1 MRHDAAKDNRS
12 LIIAHRDCTP
22 LAAASFN
29 CNLLLVEGSNETPK
43 KGDGGD
49 AESSSEQSRGK
60 RPRLARFRGQ
70 LYDRDHWEDDVRAA
84 AGLPP
89 ISPSSRRPIPVA
101 PSGCHN
107 AYGFAPGREIAAGAV
122 KRLLVVTA
130 LGAPIAGAAYCVSRG
145 AQFPTAVTKTS
156 LSLSKQDPVSRAEI
170 ETGVRSVFRDA
181 REAVLLA
188 EQGRLHPTALETVN
202 DYSGLAS
209 YRFKLRTQADG
220 EKPDTAH
227 SVIFSKEIS
236 LSGVPIGEQRD
247 NFLRALKASGISVK
261 RADGGADPSLGQDPA
276 STLTTIFGAVIAAS
290 LISVAV
296 NLLQGRRR
304 AHAPLSPSKPAAAGQ
319 SPSDGIGSL
328 EGLARYRGEI
338 AVRPIQRFKDIGGLE
353 HVVGQLKELQSD
365 IELIQRGVPGV
376 LLPSGL
382 VLYGPPG
389 TGKTALVRALAGESG
404 VPLLQVDGAQL
415 TKLLKGTGPASLAA
429 AFQDARCIRDRETQR
444 LRQVSGASGLE
455 QGVVI
460 MLIDELDSV
469 AGKRAAGGEIGD
481 DERQNI
487 VNTMLQEMNGFDVQR
502 NRNVIVV
509 GATNLIDKLDPA
521 LLRPGRFTDKI
532 EVPLP
537 VAWQQR
543 LDILKKLEVPI
554 MGARGMYFGDQKA
567 LEHLAKISVGKTGDE
582 LRSIL
587 EESVKIATRGGRA
600 WATGTDLFEAFQRQS
615 FGRIRDNFLAEEKR
629 EIIAFH
635 EHGHGV
641 VGLACG
647 IKPLVVSML
656 SRGFSGGR
664 VVFDPQ
670 SVGEV
675 LRTQRQMLSRLLASA
690 GGRAAELEHYGVL
703 GATEG
708 ASMDLDQMRGV
719 VRDMISVGMLDDL
732 YDSNLRA
739 SPSHHVADRHSK
751 IINEMVTNAV
761 EAAKKIL
768 RAIGNDQMTQ
778 LVRDSL
784 DLGRELAGDEAEQF
798 YRERISEEKFEMAAQ
813 IVEGFMKAPRGRAKS
828 QSKGDAT
835 T

>member
-1 MRHDAAKDNRS
+1 MPHDRSKDTRPVRE
-12 LIIAHRDCTP
+12 AHLDCTP
-22 LAAASFN
+22 LAATSFHFDLLSVAGSHGASK
-29 CNLLLVEGSNETPK
+29 EH
-43 KGDGGD
+43 DGGNS
-49 AESSSEQSRGK
+49 ESPSEQPREK
-60 RPRLARFRGQ
+60 KPRLARFRGQ
-70 LYDRDHWEDDVRAA
+70 VYDRDHWEDNVRAA

-89 ISPSSRRPIPVA
+89 ISPNSRRAIPVSP
-101 PSGCHN
+101 PSAHN
-107 AYGFAPGREIAAGAV
+107 AYGFAPGREIAAGV
-122 KRLLVVTA
+122 LKRLLLVTA
-130 LGAPIAGAAYCVSRG
+130 LGAPIAGTAYLASRG
-145 AQFPTAVTKTS
+145 ARSSSAPTKS
-156 LSLSKQDPVSRAEI
+156 PPSISQKDPVDLTDI
-170 ETGVRSVFRDA
+170 EKGVRNVFKDA
-181 REAVLLA
+181 REAIVLA
-188 EQGRLHPTALETVN
+188 EQGLLHPIAIESVN

-209 YRFKLRTQADG
+209 YRFKLRPTEVG
-220 EKPDTAH
+220 EEPDPARST
-227 SVIFSKEIS
+227 IYSKEIF
-236 LSGVPIGEQRD
+236 LSGVPLGERRD
-247 NFLRALKASGISVK
+247 NFLRALQASGISVR
-261 RADGGADPSLGQDPA
+261 RADGSSEQTFGSET
-276 STLTTIFGAVIAAS
+276 SSILTTIVGTVIAVS
-290 LISVAV
+290 LVSVAF
-296 NLLQGRRR
+296 NAFRSRRR
-304 AHAPLSPSKPAAAGQ
+304 THPPFSPNAPTQ
-319 SPSDGIGSL
+319 SPHPPNDGTGGL
-328 EGLARYRGEI
+328 ESLARYSGEV
-338 AVRPIQRFKDIGGLE
+338 ALRPLQRFKDIGGLE

-365 IELIQRGVPGV
+365 IELTQRGVPGI
-376 LLPSGL
+376 LLPTGL

-429 AFQDARCIRDRETQR
+429 AFQDARTLRDRETQR
-444 LRQVSGASGLE
+444 LRQLSGASGLE

-469 AGKRAAGGEIGD
+469 AGKRAGGGELGD

-487 VNTMLQEMNGFDVQR
+487 VNTMLQEMNGFDAQR
-502 NRNVIVV
+502 NKNVIVV
-509 GATNLIDKLDPA
+509 GATNLIEKLDPA

-537 VAWQQR
+537 IAWQQR

-554 MGARGMYFGDQKA
+554 MGARGMYFGDHKA

-587 EESVKIATRGGRA
+587 EESVKIATRAGRG

-615 FGRIRDNFLAEEKR
+615 FGRIRENFLPEVKR

-675 LRTQRQMLSRLLASA
+675 LRTQREMLARLLASA
-690 GGRAAELEHYGVL
+690 GGRAAELEHYGSL
-703 GATEG
+703 GVTEG

-732 YDSNLRA
+732 YDSNLRT
-739 SPSHHVADRHSK
+739 SPSHHVAERHSK
-751 IINEMVTNAV
+751 IINDMVTNAV

-768 RAIGNDQMTQ
+768 RAIGNETMTK
-778 LVRDSL
+778 LVQDSL

-798 YRERISEEKFEMAAQ
+798 YRDRIPEEAFEMAAQ
-813 IVEGFMKAPRGRAKS
+813 VVESFMKAPRGRAKP
-828 QSKGDAT
+828 QTKGDT
-835 T
+835 TI